1 MTHALSAILVSR
13 MVFNLREAGTEVHEG
28 TMEWHSRV
36 ERETAT
42 MQLQQFRI
50 PKTTGIRNSLTDSLN
65 DLSTTG
71 GAEVGGFGNIAA

>member
-1 MTHALSAILVSR
+1 

-28 TMEWHSRV
+28 TMEWRSRV

-50 PKTTGIRNSLTDSLN
+50 PKTTGNRDSLSDSLD
-65 DLSTTG
+65 DLGTTG
-71 GAEVGGFGNIAA
+71 GAEVGNIAA